1 MKTQLESVIRNIL
14 SAMGIQ
20 YAGEIVFTRTK
31 DKKFGDVSTNIAMV
45 LAKVERKNPK
55 ALAQDIVDR
64 LTLDSSLIEKAEI
77 AGNGFINFFFGTHY
91 LFSTI
96 KTILGQGEQYGRHSI
111 GRGKRVNVEFVSAN
125 PTGPL
130 SIGHGRQAVLG
141 DVISRIMENGGYE
154 VTREYYFNNAGMQM
168 KRLGESVR
176 LRYLELLGETISF
189 PEKHYEGLYIIDIA
203 KQILDEH
210 GDMWRDKDYLPFKK
224 VAEDILFANI
234 RQVLQRIH
242 LKFDVYF
249 NEDSLYQNGKID
261 ELVQTFK
268 NRQFAYEKDDALWLK
283 TSQFEYIQGQKSEND
298 KVIIK
303 ATGEPTYRLPDMA
316 YHITK
321 FERQFD
327 MMIDIFGADHIAEY
341 PDVLAAL
348 KALGYPTERVH
359 VIVHQFVTLSKE
371 GEILK
376 MSKRKANFITIDELV
391 DLLGPDVFR
400 YFLIM
405 RSHHSHLNFDLELA
419 QKETMENP
427 VYYVQNAH
435 ARICSIE
442 TKAAERGIS
451 IELNSDINLSRLTTE
466 IERDIIQKLTEY
478 PEVTYRLLSTF
489 EAHPIT
495 TYLEEL
501 AALYHR
507 YQTAGKKDDR
517 LRVVTIDVEL
527 TKARL
532 ALCRATKIV
541 LANGLKLL
549 GISQPERMSR
559 EVETENAD

>member
-1 MKTQLESVIRNIL
+1 MKAQLESMIRKTL
-14 SAMGIQ
+14 SSMGIQ
-20 YAGEIVFTRTK
+20 YTGDIVFTRTK

-45 LAKVERKNPK
+45 LAKIERKNPK
-55 ALAQDIVDR
+55 AVAQDIVDR

-77 AGNGFINFFFGTHY
+77 AGSGFINFFFGKNY
-91 LFSTI
+91 LFSEI
-96 KTILGQGEQYGRHSI
+96 KVILEQGERYGSHTA
-111 GRGKRVNVEFVSAN
+111 GNGKRVNVEFVSAN

-141 DVISRIMENGGYE
+141 DVISRIMENGGYN

-176 LRYLELLGETISF
+176 LRYLELLGETITF

-210 GDMWRDKDYLPFKK
+210 GDSWRDKDYLPFKK

-234 RQVLQRIH
+234 RQVLKRID
-242 LKFDVYF
+242 LEFDVYF
-249 NEDSLYQNGKID
+249 NEDSLYQNGKI
-261 ELVQTFK
+261 ESLVQTFK
-268 NRQFAYEKDDALWLK
+268 DRQLAYEKENALWIK
-283 TSQFEYIQGQKSEND
+283 TSEFKYDQGQKAEND

-316 YHITK
+316 YHINK
-321 FERQFD
+321 FERNFD
-327 MMIDIFGADHIAEY
+327 LMIDIFGADHIAEY

-391 DLLGPDVFR
+391 DLLGSDVFR

-442 TKAAERGIS
+442 AKAAERGVLIDQ
-451 IELNSDINLSRLTTE
+451 NSDVNLSLLIDE
-466 IERDIIQKLTEY
+466 IERDIVQKLTEY
-478 PEVTYRLLSTF
+478 PELTRRLLDTF

-517 LRVVTIDVEL
+517 LRVVTNDSEL

-532 ALCRATKIV
+532 VLCRVTKTV

-549 GISQPERMSR
+549 GISQPVRMSR
-559 EVETENAD
+559 EIESETAD